1 MADEPERP
9 KIIVDEDWK
18 SQAQKEKEQLKK
30 AAESPAGAQQTPHDM
45 PPATFPVLLTMLGTQ
60 ALVCLGQIPNPL
72 TGKADLHLEEAQH
85 FIDLL
90 AMLEAKT
97 AGNRT
102 PEESQMLDG
111 LLHEL
116 RMTFIHMRSQPP
128 AQPKS

>member
-60 ALVCLGQIPNPL
+60 ALVCQSPDWQGGFAPRGGP
-72 TGKADLHLEEAQH
+72 ALH
-85 FIDLL
+85 
-90 AMLEAKT
+90 
-97 AGNRT
+97 
-102 PEESQMLDG
+102 
-111 LLHEL
+111 
-116 RMTFIHMRSQPP
+116 
-128 AQPKS
+128 